1 MTDELKP
8 CPFGSKGKTEIEGK
22 GQIWRGVKGYSDP
35 QYFQL
40 CHHGRLHDSDTFPT
54 VFVEIRARTEEQ
66 AREMWNTRADLA
78 TPMRC
83 AECDCEK
90 GGADCN
96 WIATSTPLDDPRV
109 LALVEAVK
117 RERDNFGL
125 TDYLAEA
132 LSALEENK

>member
-1 MTDELKP
+1 MSDELKP

-66 AREMWNTRADLA
+66 AREMWNTCANLA
-78 TPMRC
+78 
-83 AECDCEK
+83 
-90 GGADCN
+90 
-96 WIATSTPLDDPRV
+96 TPLDDPRV
-109 LALVEAVK
+109 EALVDLIKRAEHNVPEYYTLWHADARAALEAI
-117 RERDNFGL
+117 
-125 TDYLAEA
+125 ASPSI
-132 LSALEENK
+132 SALEETK